1 MGVGSSRKTPH
12 RERGQPNQ
20 GLKEELDNILDR
32 ERTLFQDHKSTQQ
45 GGEGGEGGILQSP
58 NDSIIL
64 SCTQQVSNKGVPEV
78 EFSGL
83 RAHLF
88 IAQHRPFER
97 SSFGP
102 VAAAVAPRG
111 PRPGT
116 IFETHLIMNRCK
128 GLPGPSL

>member
-1 MGVGSSRKTPH
+1 MTGSVGVGSSRNTAH
-12 RERGQPNQ
+12 RERGQPSQ

-45 GGEGGEGGILQSP
+45 SGEGGILQSP

-64 SCTQQVSNKGVPEV
+64 SCTQQVSNKGVPEA

-83 RAHLF
+83 GAHLF
-88 IAQHRPFER
+88 TAQHRPFEH

-102 VAAAVAPRG
+102 VAAAVP
-111 PRPGT
+111 P
-116 IFETHLIMNRCK
+116 
-128 GLPGPSL
+128 